1 MPKYEK
7 VSLETICDGAAA
19 EVFAKCLGEVMQNIH
34 DPNTDPDQARAIA
47 LVFKLKPSNDRT
59 MAEISF
65 SCQAKVM
72 PIRTVK
78 GSIIMAR
85 ENGQLNAYSC
95 VAKQEPLFPTAEA
108 ATEQSLTQ

>member
-7 VSLETICDGAAA
+7 VSLETICEGAAA
-19 EVFAKCLGEVMQNIH
+19 EVFEKCLGEVMQNIN
-34 DPNTDPDQARAIA
+34 DPNTDPEQARRIA
-47 LVFKLKPSNDRT
+47 LVFTFKPSNDRT

-78 GSIIMAR
+78 GSILMAR
-85 ENGQLNAYSC
+85 ENGTLNAYAC
-95 VAKQEPLFPTAEA
+95 VAKQEPLFPTAEQGA
-108 ATEQSLTQ
+108 QQLTQ